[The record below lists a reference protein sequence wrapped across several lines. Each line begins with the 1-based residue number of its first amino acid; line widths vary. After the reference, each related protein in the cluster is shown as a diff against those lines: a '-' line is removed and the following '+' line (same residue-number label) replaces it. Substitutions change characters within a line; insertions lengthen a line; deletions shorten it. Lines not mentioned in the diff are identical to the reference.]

1 MDIKSFN
8 IKDFIDGYGSDIT
21 EQRESRRK
29 DTNEVFTPF
38 EIIEDMCS
46 KIPEEDWADPEKTFL
61 EPSFG
66 NGNIV
71 LYIIWK
77 RLAAGIDWETAVNTL
92 YGTELMED
100 NCFECKSRIMHLFD
114 NLGIDYD
121 EDLLMDDMDK
131 QLVNTDF
138 FNWDFENW
146 KPINKT
152 ESKSISLF

>member
-21 EQRESRRK
+21 EQREGRRK

-46 KIPEEDWADPEKTFL
+46 KVPEEDWADPEKTFL

-77 RLAAGIDWETAVNTL
+77 RLAAGIDWETAINTL

-100 NCFECKSRIMHLFD
+100 NCLECKSRIMHLFD
-114 NLGIDYD
+114 SLGIDYD

-138 FNWDFENW
+138 FKWDFENW